1 MAVGVLAMFVP
12 ACSSSTPQPTGSPSL
27 ASPSPTPTAGDLGLQ
42 IPPKQPRE
50 LARVEY
56 RNGSVTSTGVADAKL
71 KQAYVAEAACS
82 AADPNATFPFVV
94 RLDDR
99 FQTRVTDVPCDGTLT
114 RNTVL
119 TDEQS
124 GGTVDIQLTGAE
136 GAFTA
141 AYAVVVPE

>member
-1 MAVGVLAMFVP
+1 MW
-12 ACSSSTPQPTGSPSL
+12 
-27 ASPSPTPTAGDLGLQ
+27 
-42 IPPKQPRE
+42 
-50 LARVEY
+50 
-56 RNGSVTSTGVADAKL
+56 STGTGALPAPAL
-71 KQAYVAEAACS
+71 RTPSSKQAYDLYVAEAACS
-82 AADPNATFPFVV
+82 AADPNAKFSFVV